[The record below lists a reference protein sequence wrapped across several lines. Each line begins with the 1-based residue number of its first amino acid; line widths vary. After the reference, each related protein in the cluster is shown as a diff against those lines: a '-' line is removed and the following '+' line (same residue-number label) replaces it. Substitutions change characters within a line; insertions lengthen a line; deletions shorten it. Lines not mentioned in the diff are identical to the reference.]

1 MIDATVRAAK
11 EDDLDFL
18 TWVMIEAAR
27 SHLDRSVWETM
38 FDVSVAELETML
50 RGLATTERTHWC
62 HVDLFWIA
70 EVGGVPAAAMSTF
83 DPKTHGTAVLSEEM
97 ASVAIAAGLAQ
108 QNLIT
113 AFERSA
119 VFKGCSPSDYP
130 SSWAIENV
138 AVIPEMRGSGVID
151 QLFAHAIGLGRDEGY
166 EHAQIM
172 VLNGNTRAERVYLRN
187 GFELRADY
195 RGREFEETF
204 GCPGVKLLVLD
215 Y

>member
-1 MIDATVRAAK
+1 MIDATVRPAR

-18 TWVMIEAAR
+18 TWVMVAAAR

-38 FDVSVAELETML
+38 FDVSVTELEPML
-50 RGLATTERTHWC
+50 RGVATTERTHWC

-83 DPKTHGTAVLSEEM
+83 DPRTHGTDVLADEM
-97 ASVAIAAGLAQ
+97 AAVAVTCGLGHE
-108 QNLIT
+108 NLVT
-113 AFERSA
+113 ALERSS
-119 VFKGCSPSDYP
+119 VFGDCSPSDYP

-138 AVIPEMRGSGVID
+138 AVVPEMRGTGVID
-151 QLFAHAIGLGRDEGY
+151 QLFAHAIDLGRDEGY

-172 VLNGNTRAERVYLRN
+172 CLNGNIRAERVYLRN

-195 RGREFEETF
+195 RGGEFERTF
-204 GCPGVKLLVLD
+204 GCAGVKLLVHD